1 MSSIAEI
8 LAAKKQFEEP
18 VEVQIIKE
26 FVRESFNSNVGVTM
40 QPKQIVITTPSAALA
55 GTLRMH
61 VHTIAELCQTD
72 KRLVF
77 RIGS

>member
-1 MSSIAEI
+1 MSSIADI
-8 LAAKKQFEEP
+8 LAKKDYDEP
-18 VEVQIIKE
+18 PEIQIIKE

-40 QPKQIVITTPSAALA
+40 QPKQIIITTSSAALA

-61 VHTIAELCQTD
+61 IHTITELCGTD